1 MWSKLRRLGSNQRG
15 TCLTGTRNYQQL
27 PLRNESARL
36 DSNQRSRRPKRRGMT
51 IFTTHS
57 QTQKRPAGV
66 EPALP
71 PWQGSRLP
79 LHHGRRLF
87 GKSKLS
93 KNSSGADGSRTRNV
107 PVKSRVLCLSASSPN
122 QNASHSPRRHDEH
135 DERQELI
142 DASERIRT
150 ANVAAAH
157 LLLSVFRR
165 GRCAVVV
172 PFP

>member
-1 MWSKLRRLGSNQRG
+1 LRATVFKTASSANRTVSFIYRSSSGGPNRTDANSFKASCANLYTTPQRVLVTELRATGSAGGRSVIQANFSCVHRRSRWLSSHELRRLGSNQRG

-51 IFTTHS
+51 IFPTHS
-57 QTQKRPAGV
+57 HTQKRPAGV

-87 GKSKLS
+87 GK
-93 KNSSGADGSRTRNV
+93 
-107 PVKSRVLCLSASSPN
+107 
-122 QNASHSPRRHDEH
+122 
-135 DERQELI
+135 
-142 DASERIRT
+142 
-150 ANVAAAH
+150 
-157 LLLSVFRR
+157 
-165 GRCAVVV
+165 
-172 PFP
+172 